1 MKKFIISLCVTL
13 WILNILDGWSTY
25 ILIPAGCTEGNP
37 YVNWVISLIG
47 LLPALIVTKVPYLCL
62 IIWFAYRYCKATNVT
77 VIESRIITGGLILLV
92 SVYTYIL
99 AFHNFVALYIG
110 YDLNI
115 L

>member
-1 MKKFIISLCVTL
+1 MKKFIISLCVAL

-25 ILIPAGCTEGNP
+25 ILIPAGCQEGNP
-37 YVNWVISLIG
+37 YMNWLMTKLG
-47 LLPALIVTKVPYLCL
+47 LVPALLVAKVPYLL
-62 IIWFAYRYCKATNVT
+62 LVIWFIYRYCKATNLT
-77 VIESRIITGGLILLV
+77 VRENRIITGGLILLV
-92 SVYTYIL
+92 SVYTYVL

>member
-1 MKKFIISLCVTL
+1 MKKFIISLCVAL

-25 ILIPAGCTEGNP
+25 ILIPGGCEELNP
-37 YVNWVISLIG
+37 YMNWLMSLIG
-47 LLPALIVTKVPYLCL
+47 LVPALLVAKIPYLL
-62 IIWFAYRYCKATNVT
+62 LVVYFAYRYCKTTNIT
-77 VIESRIITGGLILLV
+77 LRENCLITGGLILLV